1 MLNHHTN
8 LRCSHRTATFMILT
22 ILALFLLIGCASL
35 FRSAGSTDEEAQHQ
49 TALLEQ
55 ALANATEEAINDI
68 TSGLAQGHDL
78 KAIAARASTA
88 FLWKL
93 GTIGAS
99 TIGVLLTGLLGRLL
113 GKEKKITKAI
123 IKGVESS
130 GTVDAKKAIY
140 TKAIDMGVEDALHK
154 RVKALT

>member
-1 MLNHHTN
+1 MLHHQTK
-8 LRCSHRTATFMILT
+8 LHCSHRTAIFLILT
-22 ILALFLLIGCASL
+22 ILALFLLIGCAAL

-78 KAIAARASTA
+78 KTIAARAASA

-93 GTIGAS
+93 ATIGAS
-99 TIGVLLTGLLGRLL
+99 TAGVLLTGYLAKLLGT
-113 GKEKKITKAI
+113 EKKITKALI
-123 IKGVESS
+123 TGVESAQGGS
-130 GTVDAKKAIY
+130 VKSAI
-140 TKAIDMGVEDALHK
+140 KRNAMNAGVESTLNK
-154 RVKALT
+154 RVQALT